1 MWFLTSHPLYIFIV
15 SLAMLWGAVWLGG
28 ALLTRYKRENHWS
41 QQDFNVVQTTTLTL
55 LGLIIGFTFSM
66 AIGRYDQRKV
76 FEEAES
82 NAIGTAYLRAD
93 LLPEAIAPKVRTL
106 LKQYAEQRILF
117 YTTDEESLHRVNT
130 RLAEVQGE
138 LWSAVTPVAVSQP
151 TPLMVLVVSGL
162 NDVFNA
168 QGQSQGA
175 SWNHIPR
182 PAWLLLAVI
191 AICAN
196 LLIGFGARTFNNHRE
211 LLFILPLVISITFF
225 LIADIDSPRGGVIR
239 IEPQNLQNLILSMP

>member
-1 MWFLTSHPLYIFIV
+1 MWPLTYYPLYVFIV
-15 SLAMLWGAVWLGG
+15 SLSVLWGAVWVGG
-28 ALLTRYKRENHWS
+28 SLLVRYKREHNWS
-41 QQDFNVVQTTTLTL
+41 QQDFNIVQTTTLTL

-76 FEEAES
+76 LEEAEA

-93 LLPEAIAPKVRTL
+93 LLPEAIAPQVRSL
-106 LKQYAEQRILF
+106 LKQYAAQRILF
-117 YTTDEESLHRVNT
+117 YTTDEETLTSVNT
-130 RLAEVQGE
+130 SLSKVQQE

-151 TPLMVLVVSGL
+151 TPLMVFVVSGL

-168 QGQSQGA
+168 QGHSQGA

-196 LLIGFGARTFNNHRE
+196 ILIGFGARKFNNNRE

-239 IEPQNLQNLILSMP
+239 VDPQNLQSLMQSLP